1 VLGWH
6 GQKRAWAINKMDEI
20 DALNETIRRLCEEM
34 PSKGDKS
41 PF

>member
-1 VLGWH
+1 
-6 GQKRAWAINKMDEI
+6 MEEI

-34 PSKGDKS
+34 PTKGHKT